1 MNKDVHIDE
10 ALLLQYFNRE
20 LGVEEM
26 DRVQSWIEAC
36 EANEKMAKDIYYIH
50 FALDTVQTIRGID
63 AEDALS
69 LVHRKI
75 GKRKSLS
82 VWRWFQRIA
91 AILFIP
97 LLSVFVYNEFKP
109 EPMRYGETRT
119 NPGTITSVDLPDGSK
134 VWLNSSSSL
143 RYPLKFGKYE
153 RAVFLRGEAYFSVA
167 KEKGKKFIVNTSKE
181 LKVEVLGTEFNMDAY
196 DEHDCVTTTLV
207 EGSVRLSYLKAGKV
221 ESLLMKPAQRV
232 VYNRREGSLLKTND
246 TYIQK
251 DVSWKDGRIV
261 LRNTPL
267 EEVAWTL
274 SKRFNVDFRIEK
286 ETLKDNSF
294 TGTFDDQSLTRILDH
309 LRISSKINYRFERRV
324 EDTTGRVLKDR
335 VILY

>member
-26 DRVQSWIEAC
+26 DRIQSWIEAC

-143 RYPLKFGKYE
+143 RYPLKFGKDE
-153 RAVFLRGEAYFSVA
+153 REVFLRGEAYFSVE

-232 VYNRREGSLLKTND
+232 VYNRREGSLLKTSD

-309 LRISSKINYRFERRV
+309 LHISSEINYRLEKRG
-324 EDTTGRVLKDR
+324 EDTAGRVSKDR
-335 VILY
+335 VVLY